1 VLLLVLPTAE
11 FFSSP
16 VQLLDQL
23 AFHDLVFLVLQLYD
37 ISQFFSRK

>member
-1 VLLLVLPTAE
+1 
-11 FFSSP
+11 

-37 ISQFFSRK
+37 ISQFFPGSRLGGVVVE